1 MINGYWVIL
10 RSELFSLFISPATYV
25 STFYF
30 LALLGVG
37 FRFFI
42 ESFIGTNWIL
52 PPLSSLAVGLIFG
65 SPALIPFL
73 TMRTLAEE
81 RRLGTLETLMSAP
94 IEGSSII
101 IGKWSASYL
110 FFLIICCGAYAYPLL
125 LWLLFP
131 EQAQTLGFN
140 HIEHWIGGFIFL
152 MSFGASF
159 TAIGIFASSVTRN
172 QMVAGML
179 TFSLI
184 TLYLA
189 IMAFSYGEP
198 HQVASNNAYDQFL
211 SSIGGSLNKGLDK
224 LQFFAVGIIHIPTIL
239 HQFIVVF
246 LFLTLATLQI
256 ERMRH

>member
-1 MINGYWVIL
+1 MMNGYWVIL
-10 RSELFSLFISPATYV
+10 RTELFSLFISPATYV

-42 ESFIGTNWIL
+42 ESFAGTNWIL
-52 PPLSSLAVGLIFG
+52 PPLSSLSVGLSFG

-73 TMRTLAEE
+73 TMRTIAEE

-94 IEGSSII
+94 INAGSII
-101 IGKWSASYL
+101 TGKWCASYI
-110 FFLIICCGAYAYPLL
+110 FFLLICCGAYAYPLL
-125 LWLLFP
+125 LWAVFP
-131 EQAQTLGFN
+131 EQALTLGFN
-140 HIEHWIGGFIFL
+140 NFEHWIGGFIFL

-179 TFSLI
+179 SFSLI

-189 IMAFSYGEP
+189 IMAFSYGDPSEVSTNSSFEELI
-198 HQVASNNAYDQFL
+198 Q
-211 SSIGGSLNKGLDK
+211 SIGGSLNNGLDK

-239 HQFIVVF
+239 HQLIVVF
-246 LFLTLATLQI
+246 LFLFLATLQV
-256 ERMRH
+256 ERIRH